1 MLTIN
6 PGEKDSG
13 KYAIKLIITDD
24 NKYPMSN
31 TYTIELTV
39 KDVAKEEEK

>member
-1 MLTIN
+1 MSI
-6 PGEKDSG
+6 
-13 KYAIKLIITDD
+13 KYRFLNNN

-39 KDVAKEEEK
+39 KDVAIEEEK